1 MQEKVALTLVNNDN
15 IESIQINIKYINREY
30 YKYIELL
37 LSNKINLKF
46 LEVDLEK
53 TEENINYLIKGLSC
67 PFKKELHTFIISFNS
82 KQCNYTNLK
91 EFYNFFKNNY
101 NKLSNLR
108 VLEIYITNFS
118 ENSKIDSLI
127 KNMELSLI
135 KYNNLH
141 KYFINLDNIDK
152 HKLDLNCELHNSK
165 ICCVNKSITY
175 LSINVNLYELYISN
189 YFYYLANEFKNK
201 NVKTYFL
208 NILDSSYNNTSNIY
222 LNNLTKYNSLLKDIK
237 ANYMLYDN
245 TTKTSNIIDV
255 NNANDTINTL
265 FINLLPSSNLE
276 SIDYSMQDVNTEQL
290 GLIMDNLLFNS
301 NTLNTVKLNLIFIN
315 ILNFHN
321 LDKFILLI
329 KSLKKT
335 KILYVR
341 FINFLTEKFNNFIIF
356 LIMIYCESIEII
368 KFQSMNSN
376 KDYTYN
382 KNISLL
388 YSRLDE
394 LEHN

>member
-1 MQEKVALTLVNNDN
+1 M
-15 IESIQINIKYINREY
+15 
-30 YKYIELL
+30 
-37 LSNKINLKF
+37 
-46 LEVDLEK
+46 
-53 TEENINYLIKGLSC
+53 SC

-368 KFQSMNSN
+368 KF
-376 KDYTYN
+376 
-382 KNISLL
+382 
-388 YSRLDE
+388 
-394 LEHN
+394 